1 MKQAYLIM
9 AHDDIP
15 LLKKLIGL
23 LDYPDNDIYLHL
35 DKKCNEDISDIQKGI
50 LHSGFYRIPSMDV
63 KWGGGRG
70 SKLRTQFIKMCNR
83 K

>member
-1 MKQAYLIM
+1 M

-50 LHSGFYRIPSMDV
+50 LSIQGFIEFRVWM
-63 KWGGGRG
+63 
-70 SKLRTQFIKMCNR
+70 
-83 K
+83 

>member
-23 LDYPDNDIYLHL
+23 LDYPDNDIYLH
-35 DKKCNEDISDIQKGI
+35 
-50 LHSGFYRIPSMDV
+50 FY
-63 KWGGGRG
+63 
-70 SKLRTQFIKMCNR
+70 
-83 K
+83 